1 MTDMLLNPARLSAPP
16 RAGGLPLMGSVP
28 NLVRKQTDFLF
39 DAWHTYGDIYTLDLG
54 VTNVIVLNHPDYA
67 QYVLRDN
74 FRNYTKG
81 GAMWDSIRQLVGD
94 GLVTAEGDL
103 WRRQRRMMQPQF
115 HRQHLAGLT
124 QLMVAAIEDRMADW
138 DKFAERGEPLNV
150 EKAFATITMK
160 VIVST
165 MFGTGLEADFAN
177 EMTDALAYVLD
188 YILTSMV
195 TGKIPEWLPAPGR
208 QKHRD
213 AIAFLD
219 KYIYGLIDERRAN
232 PNQSGDLLTMMLNLV
247 DAETNEQMTNKQL
260 RDEAMTVFA
269 AGYET
274 TAIAMTWAT
283 HLLTQHPTIA
293 DQLATEVDR
302 VLAGRTPQFED
313 LMQLSYPQAVMKEAM
328 RLYPPAYMLPR
339 TAVEADVIGGH
350 QIEAGQMIFVLPLTI
365 HRHPDFWDEPD
376 RFDPNRHTPENTKGR
391 HPLAWLPFGA
401 GQRQCIGLD
410 FALMEGT
417 LILAAMAQR
426 YRVQAAATRDPQM
439 AFTTT
444 LRSKDGVWVQLEK
457 RKSLSTS
464 E

>member
-1 MTDMLLNPARLSAPP
+1 MTDMLLTTPRLQSPP
-16 RAGGLPLMGSVP
+16 RTAGLPLVGSVP

-39 DAWHTYGDIYTLDLG
+39 DAWRTYGDIYTLDLG
-54 VTNVIVLNHPDYA
+54 ITEIVVLNHPDFA
-67 QYVLRDN
+67 QHVLRDH
-74 FRNYTKG
+74 FRNYAKG

-124 QLMVAAIEDRMADW
+124 RLMVDAIREGMAEWDAA
-138 DKFAERGEPLNV
+138 AERGEPLNA

-165 MFGTGLEADFAN
+165 MFGTGLDTQLTDDI
-177 EMTDALAYVLD
+177 TDALGYVLD

-208 QKHRD
+208 QKHRE
-213 AIAFLD
+213 ALAFLD
-219 KYIYGLIDERRAN
+219 DYIYGLIDERRAN
-232 PNQSGDLLTMMLNLV
+232 PNHDGDLLTMMLNLV
-247 DAETNEQMTNKQL
+247 DAETDQQMTNKQV

-274 TAIAMTWAT
+274 TSIAMTWAA
-283 HLLTQHPTIA
+283 HLLTQHPVIA
-293 DQLATEVDR
+293 NRLSESVDA
-302 VLAGRTPQFED
+302 VLADREPQFED
-313 LMQLSYPQAVMKEAM
+313 LMRLAYPQQVIKEAM

-339 TAVEADVIGGH
+339 TAFEDDVMGDYH
-350 QIEAGQMIFVLPLTI
+350 IEAGQMIFVLPLTI

-376 RFDPNRHTPENTKGR
+376 RFDPERHTPENSKGL
-391 HPLAWLPFGA
+391 HPLAWMPFGA
-401 GQRQCIGLD
+401 GQRQCIGMD
-410 FALMEGT
+410 FAMMEGT
-417 LILAAMAQR
+417 LILAEMAQR
-426 YRVQAAATRDPQM
+426 YRLYAARDGDPQM

-444 LRSKDGVWVQLEK
+444 LRSKDGVWIQLEK
-457 RKSLSTS
+457 R
-464 E
+464 